1 MKSTNPTDA
10 EPPLPRRQRPVA
22 YQLRAALPRR
32 TGLPVRR
39 RGDPVRR
46 ARDGSRGPDQRRQG
60 SERVPGAVQRRAA
73 RGQVVYRLYRTSHR
87 GGGPVKQDSM
97 GWRAAHEYEMMRQAW
112 KGGVRVPTPA
122 RRVENRFS
130 MRYLGTDEGPAPR
143 LKDVVLEDPKGF
155 LDRVLDVIRRLIGAG
170 VVHGDLSA
178 FNVLV
183 HEGEPWVIDFS
194 EAIRVDRAGSS
205 PWVHLTEARAA
216 LESGLAALQVY
227 FRRYD
232 LRIDIAACANELV
245 ESLDRF
251 GVLH

>member
-1 MKSTNPTDA
+1 MNPPTQTDA
-10 EPPLPRRQRPVA
+10 EPPLPGRQRPVA
-22 YQLRAALPRR
+22 NQFRAAVPRG
-32 TGLPVRR
+32 TGLPLR
-39 RGDPVRR
+39 RGRDPVRG
-46 ARDGSRGPDQRRQG
+46 ARDGSPGPDQRRQG
-60 SERVPGAVQRRAA
+60 SERVPRSVQWRAA
-73 RGQVVYRLYRTSHR
+73 RGQIVPTVSDVPSRRRAREAGLD
-87 GGGPVKQDSM
+87 GLA
-97 GWRAAHEYEMMRQAW
+97 AAHEYEMMRQAW

-143 LKDVVLEDPKGF
+143 LKDVVLEDPREF
-155 LDRVLDVIRRLIGAG
+155 LDRVLDMIRRLIGAG

-194 EAIRVDRAGSS
+194 ESSRVDRAGSS
-205 PWVHLTEARAA
+205 PWVRLTEARAA
-216 LESGLAALQVY
+216 LESGLAALQVD

-232 LRIDIAACANELV
+232 LRIDIAAYANELV

>member
-10 EPPLPRRQRPVA
+10 EPPLPGRQRPVA
-22 YQLRAALPRR
+22 HQLRAALPRG

-73 RGQVVYRLYRTSHR
+73 RGQVVSALSNVAPR
-87 GGGPVKQDSM
+87 GRAGQAGLHGLAGRARVRDDAPGLERRGP
-97 GWRAAHEYEMMRQAW
+97 RAD
-112 KGGVRVPTPA
+112 A
-122 RRVENRFS
+122 RA
-130 MRYLGTDEGPAPR
+130 APR

-194 EAIRVDRAGSS
+194 EAIRVDSAGSS
-205 PWVHLTEARAA
+205 PWVRLTEARAA